1 MPQRET
7 RDKRAPQ
14 DVVCGRNAVMEL
26 LRSGREIETLFTA
39 KGERRGSIAG
49 LLAMAREQGVPVKEC
64 DAKKLDFYAGGTTH
78 QGVAAVLSAVEYAG
92 VEDILRLAEERGEP
106 PFLILADGIEDPH
119 NLGAIIRTAECAGAH
134 GIVIPK
140 RRSAGVTAAVHKAS
154 AGAASHLPIARVPN
168 LAAVM
173 EELKARGIWIYGA
186 DMTGTSYTQLD
197 YTGPAALVIGSEG
210 AGISRLVREKCDFI
224 ATLPLRGKIN
234 SLNASVAAAVL
245 LYEVVRQRDGVKITD
260 TK

>member
-1 MPQRET
+1 MPQREKND
-7 RDKRAPQ
+7 RRPPQ

-26 LRSGREIETLFTA
+26 LRSGRELETLFVA
-39 KGERRGSIAG
+39 KGERRGSIAAV
-49 LLAMAREQGVPVKEC
+49 LALAREKGVPIKEC
-64 DAKKLDFYAGGTTH
+64 DVKKLDFYAGGTAH
-78 QGVAAVLSAVEYAG
+78 QGVAALPSAVEYTA

-106 PFLILADGIEDPH
+106 PFLVLADGIEDPH

-154 AGAASHLPIARVPN
+154 AGAASHLPIARVAN
-168 LAAVM
+168 LAAVI
-173 EELKARGIWIYGA
+173 EGLKEKGVWIYGA
-186 DMTGTSYTQLD
+186 DMTGTPHTALD
-197 YTGPAALVIGSEG
+197 YTGPTALVIGSEG

-224 ATLPLRGKIN
+224 ATLPMRGKIN

-245 LYEVVRQRDGVKITD
+245 LYEVVRQRNR
-260 TK
+260 